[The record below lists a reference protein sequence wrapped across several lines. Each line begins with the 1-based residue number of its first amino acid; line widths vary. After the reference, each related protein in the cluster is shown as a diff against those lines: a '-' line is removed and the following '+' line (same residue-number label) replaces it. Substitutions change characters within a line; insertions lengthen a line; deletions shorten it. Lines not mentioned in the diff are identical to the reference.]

1 MNRRDLMKGS
11 ARAIGAAT
19 ACVFSE
25 RAGAADARIVVEE
38 HWAKKGNVDL
48 YLDPKR
54 VPGPGS
60 QPVLVLVHGSSFSG
74 RGGFDLQ
81 VPGHPRHPSSWN
93 ETARCTASTY
103 GRWTTKVMGA
113 PHGPG
118 AIPTSYREPK
128 TFGPPCPW
136 IEQVTGKPSVM
147 MFGQSSGAI
156 RAGAF
161 TAGQPDKIERLVLD
175 AFTHTG
181 ENAPEIMR
189 RRARVDT
196 YRANPSRPIDRSTF
210 IGIFSRDDPSTFE
223 PAVPEALAKFELA
236 MGDRVPSGTYL
247 DMAVN
252 LPLVDPAK
260 ISCPVLML
268 RAEHDG
274 NATDEELLNFFAAL
288 PNRDKQFVFM
298 QRGRAR
304 GSARNKSP
312 SVVACHARVSHI
324 SARACPLK
332 HSAAAII
339 GGALGPRATLAV
351 LQRPPPEKPG
361 CARVAEHSICRSTTV
376 LRARDRVM

>member
-11 ARAIGAAT
+11 ALAIGAAT

-48 YLDPKR
+48 YLYRKR

-81 VPGHPRHPSSWN
+81 VPGHPRYSLMD
-93 ETARCTASTY
+93 EFARYGFDVWTMDHEGY
-103 GRWTTKVMGA
+103 GRSTRTGSNSDILSGA
-113 PHGPG
+113 EDLRAALPV
-118 AIPTSYREPK
+118 
-128 TFGPPCPW
+128 

-298 QRGRAR
+298 SGVAHVAVLGTNRHRLWHVMREFLTYPLGRA
-304 GSARNKSP
+304 A
-312 SVVACHARVSHI
+312 
-324 SARACPLK
+324 
-332 HSAAAII
+332 
-339 GGALGPRATLAV
+339 
-351 LQRPPPEKPG
+351 
-361 CARVAEHSICRSTTV
+361 
-376 LRARDRVM
+376 

>member
-11 ARAIGAAT
+11 ALAIGAAT

-48 YLDPKR
+48 YLYRKR

-81 VPGHPRHPSSWN
+81 VPGHPRYSLMD
-93 ETARCTASTY
+93 EFARYGFDVWTMDHEGY
-103 GRWTTKVMGA
+103 GRSTRTGSNSDILSGA
-113 PHGPG
+113 EDLRAALPV
-118 AIPTSYREPK
+118 
-128 TFGPPCPW
+128 

-236 MGDRVPSGTYL
+236 MGDRVQRDLSRYGGQLTPSGPRKNQLPGL
-247 DMAVN
+247 DAAGRARRKCHGRRAAQ
-252 LPLVDPAK
+252 LLRRSAK
-260 ISCPVLML
+260 PRQAIRVH
-268 RAEHDG
+268 E
-274 NATDEELLNFFAAL
+274 
-288 PNRDKQFVFM
+288 
-298 QRGRAR
+298 RGRAR

-324 SARACPLK
+324 SARACPLNTRLPPLSGARWDLALLWQFSSAHRK
-332 HSAAAII
+332 SQRGVRGPNTRSAAA
-339 GGALGPRATLAV
+339 
-351 LQRPPPEKPG
+351 PPF
-361 CARVAEHSICRSTTV
+361 
-376 LRARDRVM
+376 